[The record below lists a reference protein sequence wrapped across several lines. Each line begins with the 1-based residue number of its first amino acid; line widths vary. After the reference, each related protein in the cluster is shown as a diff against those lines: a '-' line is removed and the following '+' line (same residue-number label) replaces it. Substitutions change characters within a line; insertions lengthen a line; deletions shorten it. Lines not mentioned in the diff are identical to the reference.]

1 MKKLAQK
8 IGIAGALVVGVV
20 GSAYAE
26 LPAAV
31 ATGITTVETDG
42 LALQALIWG
51 PLIAITAG
59 FVVMKLFKRGANK
72 I

>member
-1 MKKLAQK
+1 MKNVIAKLSVAS
-8 IGIAGALVVGVV
+8 ALVMGVSS
-20 GSAYAE
+20 SAFAE

-31 ATGITTVETDG
+31 ATGITLVETDG

-59 FVVMKLFKRGANK
+59 FVVMKLFKRGANR